1 MAHTSDYRSGSGE
14 MVEDQQVEGG
24 SYVGGAYRNG
34 EGRGAACGG
43 GAHRGDPALISPT
56 IGVNTQRI
64 PATSYADDDP
74 DFKILRRIIALL

>member
-1 MAHTSDYRSGSGE
+1 MVVAAHTSDYRSGFGE

-43 GAHRGDPALISPT
+43 GAHRGDPPLISLP

-64 PATSYADDDP
+64 ES
-74 DFKILRRIIALL
+74 L